1 MKSVAIIGVGLI
13 GGSWA
18 LALKKHFSGITIL
31 GVDKNQAHLE
41 EALRLGL
48 IDKVVDLD
56 AAAQSD
62 LVFVSIPVGS
72 ASEVIHS
79 LLDKVGEHTLIM
91 DAGSTKS
98 ALCQSISD
106 HPNRSHFLAA
116 HPIAGTEFSGPAA
129 AKADLFDG
137 KLMILC
143 EIEKTAIRLQENI
156 LSAFQKIGMRLRYM
170 DPESHDK
177 HVAYVSHLSHV
188 SSFMLGKTV
197 MDKEAD
203 DRNIFDLAGSGFAS
217 TVRLAKSSP
226 EMWGPIF
233 LQNKEHLS
241 HTLEAY
247 ISNLQKFKTLIDHE
261 DLEALTAE
269 MKRINTIEKI
279 LNPLPLTP

>member
-18 LALKKHFSGITIL
+18 LALKKHFSDITIL
-31 GVDKNQAHLE
+31 GVDNNQSHLE

-48 IDKVVDLD
+48 IDKAVDLD

-62 LVFVSIPVGS
+62 LVFVSIPVGA
-72 ASEVIHS
+72 ASEVILS

-98 ALCQSISD
+98 ALCQSMSD

-129 AKADLFDG
+129 AKSDLFDG

-156 LSAFQKIGMRLRYM
+156 LTAFQKIGMRLRYM

-177 HVAYVSHLSHV
+177 HLAYVSHLSHV

-226 EMWGPIF
+226 EMWAPIF

-247 ISNLQKFKTLIDHE
+247 ISNLQKFKMLIDKE
-261 DLEALTAE
+261 DLEALTSE

>member
-1 MKSVAIIGVGLI
+1 MKSVSIIGVGLI

-18 LALKKHFSGITIL
+18 LALKKHFSDITIL
-31 GVDKNQAHLE
+31 GVDNNQSHLE
-41 EALRLGL
+41 EALRSGL
-48 IDKVVDLD
+48 IDKAVDLD

-62 LVFVSIPVGS
+62 LVFVSIPVGA
-72 ASEVIHS
+72 ASEVIFS
-79 LLDKVGEHTLIM
+79 LLDKVGEHTLVM

-98 ALCQSISD
+98 ALCKSINE

-116 HPIAGTEFSGPAA
+116 HPIAGTEFSGPTA
-129 AKADLFDG
+129 AKPDLFDG

-156 LSAFQKIGMRLRYM
+156 LTAFQKIGMRLRYM

-177 HVAYVSHLSHV
+177 HVAFVSHLSHV

-197 MDKEAD
+197 MDKEVD

-233 LQNKEHLS
+233 LENREHLS

-247 ISNLQKFKTLIDHE
+247 IANLQKFKTLIDNE
-261 DLEALTAE
+261 DLDALISE
-269 MKRINTIEKI
+269 MKRINAIEKI
-279 LNPLPLTP
+279 LNPLPLIP

>member
-18 LALKKHFSGITIL
+18 LALKKHFFDITIL
-31 GVDKNQAHLE
+31 GVDNNQSHLE

-48 IDKVVDLD
+48 IDKAVDLD
-56 AAAQSD
+56 TAAQSD
-62 LVFVSIPVGS
+62 LVFVSIPVGA
-72 ASEVIHS
+72 ASGVLVS

-247 ISNLQKFKTLIDHE
+247 ISNLQKFKTLIDNE
-261 DLEALTAE
+261 DLEALTSE

>member
-1 MKSVAIIGVGLI
+1 MKSVSIIGVGLI

-18 LALKKHFSGITIL
+18 LALKKHFSDITIL
-31 GVDKNQAHLE
+31 GVDNNQSHLE

-48 IDKVVDLD
+48 IDKAVDLD

-62 LVFVSIPVGS
+62 LVFVSIPVGA
-72 ASEVIHS
+72 ASEVICS
-79 LLDKVGEHTLIM
+79 LLDKVGEHTLVM

-98 ALCQSISD
+98 ALCKSINE

-116 HPIAGTEFSGPAA
+116 HPIAGTEFSGPTA
-129 AKADLFDG
+129 AKPDLFDG

-156 LSAFQKIGMRLRYM
+156 LTAFQKIGMRLRYM

-177 HVAYVSHLSHV
+177 HLAFVSHLSHV

-197 MDKEAD
+197 MDKEVD

-233 LQNKEHLS
+233 LQNREHLS

-247 ISNLQKFKTLIDHE
+247 ISNLQKFKTLIDNE
-261 DLEALTAE
+261 DLDALISE

>member
-18 LALKKHFSGITIL
+18 LALKKHFSYITIL
-31 GVDKNQAHLE
+31 GVDNNQSHLE

-48 IDKVVDLD
+48 IDKAVDLD

-62 LVFVSIPVGS
+62 IVFVSIPVGA
-72 ASEVIHS
+72 ASEVILS

-98 ALCQSISD
+98 ALCQSMSD

-129 AKADLFDG
+129 AKSDLFDG

-156 LSAFQKIGMRLRYM
+156 LTAFQKIGMRLRYM

-177 HVAYVSHLSHV
+177 HLAYVSHLSHV

-197 MDKEAD
+197 MDKEVD

-226 EMWGPIF
+226 EMWAPIF

-247 ISNLQKFKTLIDHE
+247 ISNLQKFKMLIDKE
-261 DLEALTAE
+261 DLAALTSE

>member
-18 LALKKHFSGITIL
+18 LALKKHFSDITIL
-31 GVDKNQAHLE
+31 GADNNQSHLE

-48 IDKVVDLD
+48 IDKAVDLD

-62 LVFVSIPVGS
+62 LVFVSIPVGA
-72 ASEVIHS
+72 ASEVILS
-79 LLDKVGEHTLIM
+79 LLDKVGEHTLII

-129 AKADLFDG
+129 AKSDLFDG

-156 LSAFQKIGMRLRYM
+156 LTAFQKIGMRLRYM

-177 HVAYVSHLSHV
+177 HLAYVSHLSHV

-247 ISNLQKFKTLIDHE
+247 ISNLQKFKMLIDKE
-261 DLEALTAE
+261 DLEALTSE

>member
-1 MKSVAIIGVGLI
+1 MKSVSMIGVGLI

-18 LALKKHFSGITIL
+18 LALKKHFSDITIL
-31 GVDKNQAHLE
+31 GVDNNQSHLE
-41 EALRLGL
+41 EALRSGL
-48 IDKVVDLD
+48 IDKAVDLD

-62 LVFVSIPVGS
+62 LVFVSIPVGA
-72 ASEVIHS
+72 ASEVICS
-79 LLDKVGEHTLIM
+79 LLDKVGEHTLVM

-98 ALCQSISD
+98 ALCKSINE

-116 HPIAGTEFSGPAA
+116 HPIAGTEFSGPTA
-129 AKADLFDG
+129 AKPDLFDG

-156 LSAFQKIGMRLRYM
+156 LTAFQKIGMRLRYM

-177 HVAYVSHLSHV
+177 HVAFVSHLSHV

-197 MDKEAD
+197 MDKEVD

-233 LQNKEHLS
+233 LQNREHLS

-247 ISNLQKFKTLIDHE
+247 ISNLQKFKTLIDNE
-261 DLEALTAE
+261 DLDALISE
-269 MKRINTIEKI
+269 MKRINAIEKI

>member
-1 MKSVAIIGVGLI
+1 MKSVSIIGVGLI

-18 LALKKHFSGITIL
+18 LALKKHFSDITIL
-31 GVDKNQAHLE
+31 GVDNNQSHLE
-41 EALRLGL
+41 EALSSGL
-48 IDKVVDLD
+48 IDKAVDLD

-62 LVFVSIPVGS
+62 LVFVSIPVGA
-72 ASEVIHS
+72 ASEVILS
-79 LLDKVGEHTLIM
+79 LLDKVSEHTLVM

-98 ALCQSISD
+98 ALCKSINE

-116 HPIAGTEFSGPAA
+116 HPIAGTEFSGPTA
-129 AKADLFDG
+129 AKPDLFDG

-156 LSAFQKIGMRLRYM
+156 LTAFQKIGMRLRYM

-177 HVAYVSHLSHV
+177 HVAFVSHLSHV

-197 MDKEAD
+197 MDKEVD

-233 LQNKEHLS
+233 LQNREHLS

-247 ISNLQKFKTLIDHE
+247 IANLQKFKTLIDNE
-261 DLEALTAE
+261 DLDALISE
-269 MKRINTIEKI
+269 MKRINAIEKI

>member
-48 IDKVVDLD
+48 IDKAVDLD

-72 ASEVIHS
+72 ASEVICS

-129 AKADLFDG
+129 AKADLFDD

>member
-18 LALKKHFSGITIL
+18 LALKKYFSDITIL
-31 GVDKNQAHLE
+31 GVDNNQSHLE

-48 IDKVVDLD
+48 IDKAVDLD

-62 LVFVSIPVGS
+62 LVFVSIPVGA
-72 ASEVIHS
+72 ASGVLVS
-79 LLDKVGEHTLIM
+79 LLDKVGENTLIM

-106 HPNRSHFLAA
+106 HPNRSHLLAA
-116 HPIAGTEFSGPAA
+116 HPIAGTEFSGPTA

-156 LSAFQKIGMRLRYM
+156 LTAFQKIGMRLRYM

-247 ISNLQKFKTLIDHE
+247 ISNLQKFKTLIDNE
-261 DLEALTAE
+261 DLEALTSE

>member
-18 LALKKHFSGITIL
+18 LALKKHFSDITIL
-31 GVDKNQAHLE
+31 GVDNNQSHLE

-48 IDKVVDLD
+48 IDKAVDLD

-62 LVFVSIPVGS
+62 LVFVSIPVGA
-72 ASEVIHS
+72 ASGVLLS

-116 HPIAGTEFSGPAA
+116 HPIAGTEFSGPIA

-156 LSAFQKIGMRLRYM
+156 LTAFQKIGMRLRYM

-247 ISNLQKFKTLIDHE
+247 ISNLQKFKTLIDNE
-261 DLEALTAE
+261 DLEALTSE

>member
-1 MKSVAIIGVGLI
+1 MKSVSIIGVGLI

-18 LALKKHFSGITIL
+18 LALKKHFSDITIL
-31 GVDKNQAHLE
+31 GVDNNQSHLE
-41 EALRLGL
+41 EALRSGL
-48 IDKVVDLD
+48 IDKAVDLD

-62 LVFVSIPVGS
+62 LVFVSIPVGA
-72 ASEVIHS
+72 ASEVICS
-79 LLDKVGEHTLIM
+79 LLDKVGEHTLVM

-98 ALCQSISD
+98 ALCKSINE

-116 HPIAGTEFSGPAA
+116 HPIAGTEFSGPTA
-129 AKADLFDG
+129 AKPDLFDG

-156 LSAFQKIGMRLRYM
+156 LTAFQKIGMRLRYM

-177 HVAYVSHLSHV
+177 HVAFVSHLSHV

-197 MDKEAD
+197 MDKEVD

-233 LQNKEHLS
+233 LQNREHLS

-247 ISNLQKFKTLIDHE
+247 ISNLQKFKTLIDNE
-261 DLEALTAE
+261 DLDALISE
-269 MKRINTIEKI
+269 MKRINAIEKI

>member
-1 MKSVAIIGVGLI
+1 MKSVSIIGVGLI

-18 LALKKHFSGITIL
+18 LALKKHFSDITIL
-31 GVDKNQAHLE
+31 GVDNNQSHLE
-41 EALRLGL
+41 EALRSGL
-48 IDKVVDLD
+48 IDKAVDLD

-62 LVFVSIPVGS
+62 LVFVSIPVGA
-72 ASEVIHS
+72 ASEVICS
-79 LLDKVGEHTLIM
+79 LLDKVGEHTLVM

-98 ALCQSISD
+98 ALCKSINE

-116 HPIAGTEFSGPAA
+116 HPIAGTEFSGPTA
-129 AKADLFDG
+129 AKPDLFDG

-156 LSAFQKIGMRLRYM
+156 LTAFQKIGMRLRYM

-177 HVAYVSHLSHV
+177 HVAFVSHLSHV

-197 MDKEAD
+197 MDKEVD

-233 LQNKEHLS
+233 LQNREHLS

-247 ISNLQKFKTLIDHE
+247 ISNLQKFKTLIDNE
-261 DLEALTAE
+261 DLDALISE
-269 MKRINTIEKI
+269 MKRINAIEKI
-279 LNPLPLTP
+279 LNPLPLTH

>member
-18 LALKKHFSGITIL
+18 LALKKYFSDITIL
-31 GVDKNQAHLE
+31 GVDNNQSHLE

-48 IDKVVDLD
+48 IDKAVDLD

-62 LVFVSIPVGS
+62 LVFVSIPVGA
-72 ASEVIHS
+72 ASGVLVS

-116 HPIAGTEFSGPAA
+116 HPIAGTEFSGPTA

-156 LSAFQKIGMRLRYM
+156 LTAFQKIGMRLRYM

-247 ISNLQKFKTLIDHE
+247 ISNLQKFKTLIDNE
-261 DLEALTAE
+261 DLEALTSE

>member
-18 LALKKHFSGITIL
+18 LALKKHFSDITIL
-31 GVDKNQAHLE
+31 GADNNQSHLE

-48 IDKVVDLD
+48 IDKAVDLD

-62 LVFVSIPVGS
+62 LVFVSIPVGA
-72 ASEVIHS
+72 ASEVILS

-129 AKADLFDG
+129 ANSDLFDG

-143 EIEKTAIRLQENI
+143 EIEKTAIRLQENT
-156 LSAFQKIGMRLRYM
+156 LTAFQKIGMRLRYM

-177 HVAYVSHLSHV
+177 HLAYVSHLSHV

-226 EMWGPIF
+226 DMWAPIF

-247 ISNLQKFKTLIDHE
+247 ISNLQKFKMLIDKE
-261 DLEALTAE
+261 DLEALTSE

>member
-1 MKSVAIIGVGLI
+1 
-13 GGSWA
+13 
-18 LALKKHFSGITIL
+18 
-31 GVDKNQAHLE
+31 
-41 EALRLGL
+41 
-48 IDKVVDLD
+48 
-56 AAAQSD
+56 
-62 LVFVSIPVGS
+62 
-72 ASEVIHS
+72 
-79 LLDKVGEHTLIM
+79 M

>member
-18 LALKKHFSGITIL
+18 LALKKHFSDITIL
-31 GVDKNQAHLE
+31 GADNNQSHLE

-48 IDKVVDLD
+48 IDKAVDLD

-62 LVFVSIPVGS
+62 LVFVSIPVGA
-72 ASEVIHS
+72 ASEVILS

-129 AKADLFDG
+129 AKSDLFDG

-156 LSAFQKIGMRLRYM
+156 LTAFQKIGMRLRYM

-197 MDKEAD
+197 MDKEVD

-247 ISNLQKFKTLIDHE
+247 ISNLQKFKMLIDKE
-261 DLEALTAE
+261 DLEALTSE

>member
-1 MKSVAIIGVGLI
+1 MKSVSIIGVGLI

-18 LALKKHFSGITIL
+18 LALKKHFSDITIL
-31 GVDKNQAHLE
+31 GVDNNQSHLE
-41 EALRLGL
+41 EALRSGL
-48 IDKVVDLD
+48 IDKAVDLD

-62 LVFVSIPVGS
+62 LVFVSIPVGA
-72 ASEVIHS
+72 ASEVIFS
-79 LLDKVGEHTLIM
+79 LLDKVGEHTLVM

-98 ALCQSISD
+98 ALCKSINE

-116 HPIAGTEFSGPAA
+116 HPIAGTEFSGPTA
-129 AKADLFDG
+129 AKPDLFDG

-156 LSAFQKIGMRLRYM
+156 LTAFQKIGMRLRYM

-177 HVAYVSHLSHV
+177 HVAFVSHLSHV

-197 MDKEAD
+197 MDKEVD

-233 LQNKEHLS
+233 LQNREHLS

-247 ISNLQKFKTLIDHE
+247 IANLQKFKTLIDNE
-261 DLEALTAE
+261 DLDALISE
-269 MKRINTIEKI
+269 MKRINAIEKI

>member
-18 LALKKHFSGITIL
+18 LALKKHFSDITIL
-31 GVDKNQAHLE
+31 GVDNNQSHLE

-48 IDKVVDLD
+48 IDKAVDLD
-56 AAAQSD
+56 TAAQSD
-62 LVFVSIPVGS
+62 LVFVSIPVGA
-72 ASEVIHS
+72 ASGVLES

-247 ISNLQKFKTLIDHE
+247 ISNLQKFKTLIDNE
-261 DLEALTAE
+261 DLEALTSE

>member
-18 LALKKHFSGITIL
+18 LALKKHFSDITIL
-31 GVDKNQAHLE
+31 GVDNNQSHLE

-48 IDKVVDLD
+48 IDKDVDLD

-62 LVFVSIPVGS
+62 LVFVSIPVGA
-72 ASEVIHS
+72 ASGVLVS
-79 LLDKVGEHTLIM
+79 LLDKVGENTLIM

-116 HPIAGTEFSGPAA
+116 HPIAGTEFSGPTA

-156 LSAFQKIGMRLRYM
+156 LTAFQKIGMRLRYM

-197 MDKEAD
+197 MDKEVD

-247 ISNLQKFKTLIDHE
+247 ISNLQKFKTLIDNE
-261 DLEALTAE
+261 DLEALTSE

>member
-18 LALKKHFSGITIL
+18 LALKKHFSDITIL
-31 GVDKNQAHLE
+31 GVDNNQSHLE

-48 IDKVVDLD
+48 IDKAVDLD

-62 LVFVSIPVGS
+62 LVFVSIPVGA
-72 ASEVIHS
+72 ASGVLVS
-79 LLDKVGEHTLIM
+79 LLDKVGENTLIM

-156 LSAFQKIGMRLRYM
+156 LTAFQKIGMRLRYM

-177 HVAYVSHLSHV
+177 HLAYVSHLSHV

-247 ISNLQKFKTLIDHE
+247 ISNLQKFKMLIDKE
-261 DLEALTAE
+261 DLEALTSE

>member
-18 LALKKHFSGITIL
+18 LALKKHFSDITIL
-31 GVDKNQAHLE
+31 GVDNNQSHLE

-48 IDKVVDLD
+48 IDKAVDLD

-62 LVFVSIPVGS
+62 IVFVSIPVGA
-72 ASEVIHS
+72 ASEVILS

-98 ALCQSISD
+98 ALCQSMSD

-129 AKADLFDG
+129 AKSDLFDG

-156 LSAFQKIGMRLRYM
+156 LTAFQKIGMRLRYM

-177 HVAYVSHLSHV
+177 HLAYVSHLSHV

-247 ISNLQKFKTLIDHE
+247 ISNLQKFKMLIDKE
-261 DLEALTAE
+261 DLEALTSE

>member
-18 LALKKHFSGITIL
+18 LALKKHFSDITIL
-31 GVDKNQAHLE
+31 GVDNNQSHLE

-48 IDKVVDLD
+48 IDKAVDLD

-62 LVFVSIPVGS
+62 IVFVSIPVGA
-72 ASEVIHS
+72 ASEVILS

-156 LSAFQKIGMRLRYM
+156 LTAFQKIGMRLRYM

-247 ISNLQKFKTLIDHE
+247 ISNLQKFKTLIDNE
-261 DLEALTAE
+261 DLEALTSE

>member
-18 LALKKHFSGITIL
+18 LALKKHFSDITIL
-31 GVDKNQAHLE
+31 GADNNQSHLK

-48 IDKVVDLD
+48 IDKAVDLD

-62 LVFVSIPVGS
+62 LVFVSIPVGA
-72 ASEVIHS
+72 ASEVILS

-156 LSAFQKIGMRLRYM
+156 LTAFQKIGMRLRYM

-247 ISNLQKFKTLIDHE
+247 ISNLQKFKTLIDNE
-261 DLEALTAE
+261 DLEALTSE

>member
-1 MKSVAIIGVGLI
+1 
-13 GGSWA
+13 
-18 LALKKHFSGITIL
+18 L
-31 GVDKNQAHLE
+31 GVDNNQFHLE
-41 EALRLGL
+41 EALSLGL
-48 IDKVVDLD
+48 IDKAVDLD

-62 LVFVSIPVGS
+62 LVIVSIPVGA
-72 ASEVIHS
+72 ASEVILS

-106 HPNRSHFLAA
+106 HPNRPHFLAA

-129 AKADLFDG
+129 AKSDLFDG

-156 LSAFQKIGMRLRYM
+156 LTAFQRMGMRLRYM

-247 ISNLQKFKTLIDHE
+247 ISNLQRFKTLIDNE
-261 DLEALTAE
+261 DLEALTSE

>member
-1 MKSVAIIGVGLI
+1 MKSVSIIGVGLI

-18 LALKKHFSGITIL
+18 LALKKHFSDITIL
-31 GVDKNQAHLE
+31 GVDNNQSHLE
-41 EALRLGL
+41 EALRSGL
-48 IDKVVDLD
+48 IDKAVDLD

-62 LVFVSIPVGS
+62 LVFVSIPVGA
-72 ASEVIHS
+72 ASEVIFS
-79 LLDKVGEHTLIM
+79 LLDKVGEHTLVM

-98 ALCQSISD
+98 ALCKSINE

-116 HPIAGTEFSGPAA
+116 HPIAGTEFSGPTA
-129 AKADLFDG
+129 AKPDLFDG

-156 LSAFQKIGMRLRYM
+156 LTAFQKIGMRLRYM

-177 HVAYVSHLSHV
+177 HVAFVSHLSHV

-197 MDKEAD
+197 MDKEVD

-233 LQNKEHLS
+233 LQNREHLS

-247 ISNLQKFKTLIDHE
+247 IANLQKFKTLIDNE
-261 DLEALTAE
+261 DLDALISE
-269 MKRINTIEKI
+269 MKRINAIEKI
-279 LNPLPLTP
+279 LNPLPLIP

>member
-18 LALKKHFSGITIL
+18 LALKKHFSDITIL
-31 GVDKNQAHLE
+31 GVDNNQSHLE

-48 IDKVVDLD
+48 IDKAVDLD

-62 LVFVSIPVGS
+62 IVFVSIPVGA
-72 ASEVIHS
+72 ASEVILS

-106 HPNRSHFLAA
+106 HPNRSNFLAA

-129 AKADLFDG
+129 AKSDLFDG

-156 LSAFQKIGMRLRYM
+156 LTAFQKIGMRLRYM

-177 HVAYVSHLSHV
+177 HLAYVSHLSHV

-226 EMWGPIF
+226 EMWAPIF

-247 ISNLQKFKTLIDHE
+247 ISNLQKFKMLIDKE
-261 DLEALTAE
+261 DLEALTSE

>member
-18 LALKKHFSGITIL
+18 LALKKYFSDITIL
-31 GVDKNQAHLE
+31 GVDNNQSHLE

-48 IDKVVDLD
+48 IDKAVDLD
-56 AAAQSD
+56 AATQSD
-62 LVFVSIPVGS
+62 LVFVSIPVGA
-72 ASEVIHS
+72 ASGVLVS
-79 LLDKVGEHTLIM
+79 LLDKVGENTLIM

-116 HPIAGTEFSGPAA
+116 HPIAGTEFSGPTA

-156 LSAFQKIGMRLRYM
+156 LTAFQKIGMRLRYM

-197 MDKEAD
+197 MDKEVD

-247 ISNLQKFKTLIDHE
+247 ISNLQKFKTLIDNE
-261 DLEALTAE
+261 DLEALTSE

>member
-18 LALKKHFSGITIL
+18 LALKKHFSDITIL
-31 GVDKNQAHLE
+31 GADNNQSHLE

-48 IDKVVDLD
+48 IDKAVDLD

-62 LVFVSIPVGS
+62 LVFVSIPVGA
-72 ASEVIHS
+72 ASEVILS

-129 AKADLFDG
+129 AKSDLFDG

-156 LSAFQKIGMRLRYM
+156 LTAFQKIGMRLRYM

-177 HVAYVSHLSHV
+177 HLAYVSHLSHA

-247 ISNLQKFKTLIDHE
+247 ISNLQKFKMLIDKE
-261 DLEALTAE
+261 DLEALTSE

>member
-18 LALKKHFSGITIL
+18 LALKKHFSDITIL
-31 GVDKNQAHLE
+31 GADNNQSHLE

-48 IDKVVDLD
+48 IDKAVDLD

-62 LVFVSIPVGS
+62 LVFVSIPVGA
-72 ASEVIHS
+72 ASEVILS

-129 AKADLFDG
+129 AKSDLFDG

-156 LSAFQKIGMRLRYM
+156 LTAFQKIGMRLRYM

-177 HVAYVSHLSHV
+177 HLAYVSHLSHV

-226 EMWGPIF
+226 EMWAPIF

-247 ISNLQKFKTLIDHE
+247 ISNLQKFKMLIDEE
-261 DLEALTAE
+261 DLEALTSE

>member
-18 LALKKHFSGITIL
+18 LALKKYFSDITIL
-31 GVDKNQAHLE
+31 GVDNNQSHLE

-48 IDKVVDLD
+48 IDKAVDLD

-62 LVFVSIPVGS
+62 LVFVSIPVGA
-72 ASEVIHS
+72 ASGVLVS

-156 LSAFQKIGMRLRYM
+156 LTAFQKIGMRLRYM

-247 ISNLQKFKTLIDHE
+247 ISNLQKFKTLIDNE
-261 DLEALTAE
+261 DLEALTSE

>member
-1 MKSVAIIGVGLI
+1 MKSVSIIGVGLI

-18 LALKKHFSGITIL
+18 LALKKHFSDITIL
-31 GVDKNQAHLE
+31 GVDNNQSHLE
-41 EALRLGL
+41 EALRSGL
-48 IDKVVDLD
+48 IDKAVDLD

-62 LVFVSIPVGS
+62 LVFVSIPVGA
-72 ASEVIHS
+72 ASEVIFS
-79 LLDKVGEHTLIM
+79 LLDKVGEHTLVM

-98 ALCQSISD
+98 ALCKSINE

-116 HPIAGTEFSGPAA
+116 HPIAGTEFSGPTA
-129 AKADLFDG
+129 AKPDLFDG

-156 LSAFQKIGMRLRYM
+156 LTAFQKIGMRLRYM

-177 HVAYVSHLSHV
+177 HVAFVSHLSHV

-197 MDKEAD
+197 MDKEVD

-233 LQNKEHLS
+233 LQNREHLS

-247 ISNLQKFKTLIDHE
+247 ISNLQKFKTLIDNE
-261 DLEALTAE
+261 DLDALISE
-269 MKRINTIEKI
+269 MKRINAIEKI

>member
-18 LALKKHFSGITIL
+18 LALKKYFSDITIL
-31 GVDKNQAHLE
+31 GVDNNQSHLE

-48 IDKVVDLD
+48 IDKAVDLD

-62 LVFVSIPVGS
+62 LVFVSIPVGA
-72 ASEVIHS
+72 ASGVLVS
-79 LLDKVGEHTLIM
+79 LLDKVGENTLIM

-116 HPIAGTEFSGPAA
+116 HPIAGTEFSGPTA

-156 LSAFQKIGMRLRYM
+156 LTAFQKIGMRLRYM

-197 MDKEAD
+197 MDNEAD

-247 ISNLQKFKTLIDHE
+247 ISNLQKFKTLIDNE
-261 DLEALTAE
+261 DLEALTSE

>member
-18 LALKKHFSGITIL
+18 LALKKHFSDITIL

-41 EALRLGL
+41 EAIRLGL
-48 IDKVVDLD
+48 IDKAVDLD

-72 ASEVIHS
+72 ASEVIYS

>member
-18 LALKKHFSGITIL
+18 LALKKHFSDITIL
-31 GVDKNQAHLE
+31 GADNNQSHLE

-48 IDKVVDLD
+48 IDKAVDLD

-62 LVFVSIPVGS
+62 LVFVSIPVGA
-72 ASEVIHS
+72 ASEVILS

-129 AKADLFDG
+129 AKSDLFDG

-156 LSAFQKIGMRLRYM
+156 LTAFQKIGMRLRYM

-177 HVAYVSHLSHV
+177 HLAYVSHLSHV

-197 MDKEAD
+197 MDKEVD
-203 DRNIFDLAGSGFAS
+203 NRNIFDLAGSGFAS

-247 ISNLQKFKTLIDHE
+247 ISNLQKFKMLIDKE
-261 DLEALTAE
+261 DLEALTSE

>member
-18 LALKKHFSGITIL
+18 LALKKHFSDITIL
-31 GVDKNQAHLE
+31 GVDNNQSHLE

-48 IDKVVDLD
+48 IDKAVDLD
-56 AAAQSD
+56 TAAQSD
-62 LVFVSIPVGS
+62 LVFVSIPVGA
-72 ASEVIHS
+72 ASGVLVS

-247 ISNLQKFKTLIDHE
+247 ISNLQKFKTLIDNE
-261 DLEALTAE
+261 DLEALTSE

>member
-18 LALKKHFSGITIL
+18 LALKKHFSDITIL
-31 GVDKNQAHLE
+31 GADNNQSHLE

-48 IDKVVDLD
+48 IDKAVDLD
-56 AAAQSD
+56 KAAQSD

-72 ASEVIHS
+72 ASEVICS
-79 LLDKVGEHTLIM
+79 LLDKVSEHTLIM

-129 AKADLFDG
+129 AKSDLFDG

-156 LSAFQKIGMRLRYM
+156 LTAFQKIGMRLRYM

-247 ISNLQKFKTLIDHE
+247 ISNLQKFKTLIDNE
-261 DLEALTAE
+261 DLESLTSE

>member
-18 LALKKHFSGITIL
+18 LALKKHFSDITIL
-31 GVDKNQAHLE
+31 GVDNNQSHLE

-48 IDKVVDLD
+48 IDKAVDLD

-62 LVFVSIPVGS
+62 IVFVSIPVGA
-72 ASEVIHS
+72 ASEVILS

-129 AKADLFDG
+129 AKSDLFDG

-156 LSAFQKIGMRLRYM
+156 LTAFQKIGMRLRYM

-177 HVAYVSHLSHV
+177 HLAYVSHLSHV

-247 ISNLQKFKTLIDHE
+247 ISNLQKFKMLIDKE
-261 DLEALTAE
+261 DLEALTSE

>member
-18 LALKKHFSGITIL
+18 LALKKHFSDITIL
-31 GVDKNQAHLE
+31 GVDNNQSHLE

-48 IDKVVDLD
+48 IDKAVDLD
-56 AAAQSD
+56 TAAQSD

-72 ASEVIHS
+72 ASEVIYS

-156 LSAFQKIGMRLRYM
+156 LTAFQKIGMRLRYM

-247 ISNLQKFKTLIDHE
+247 ISNLQKFKTLIDNE
-261 DLEALTAE
+261 DLEALTSE

>member
-18 LALKKHFSGITIL
+18 LALKKYFSGITIL
-31 GVDKNQAHLE
+31 GVDNNQSHLE

-48 IDKVVDLD
+48 IDKAVDLD
-56 AAAQSD
+56 TAAQSD

-72 ASEVIHS
+72 ASEVICS
-79 LLDKVGEHTLIM
+79 LLDKVSEHTLIM

-116 HPIAGTEFSGPAA
+116 HPIAGTEFSGPVA

-143 EIEKTAIRLQENI
+143 EIEKTAIRLQGNI
-156 LSAFQKIGMRLRYM
+156 LTAFQKIGMRLRYM

-247 ISNLQKFKTLIDHE
+247 ISNLQKFKTLIDNE
-261 DLEALTAE
+261 DLESLTSE